1 MVNSCFN
8 AVLFLPTARLVV
20 NLQFAKGIFL
30 KAIILAAGQGRRLM
44 PLTSNMAKCCLPL
57 HGISILEWQLSQ
69 IAKCDIDE
77 VIVVT
82 GFACEMVDSIVD
94 RLSGINVRTLHN
106 PMYAHTDN
114 LGTCWE
120 ARFEMEEPF
129 VLMNG
134 DTLFEAAALQR
145 LLTCDKG
152 YPITLATDSKP
163 HFDLDDMKIIADGD
177 RLLKVSKQLDI
188 SLVSGE
194 SIGLMVF
201 DESGASKFTL
211 KLEEMM
217 DKPDALK
224 LWYLSAIDQ
233 LAPEG
238 IVGICP
244 INGMSWCEV
253 DDAHDFAAAADVV
266 ESWPG

>member
-1 MVNSCFN
+1 M
-8 AVLFLPTARLVV
+8 
-20 NLQFAKGIFL
+20 
-30 KAIILAAGQGRRLM
+30 KAIILSAGQGRRLL
-44 PLTSNMAKCCLPL
+44 PLTSNMPKCCLPL

-77 VIVVT
+77 VVVVT
-82 GFACEMVDSIVD
+82 GFASDMVDSVVAGVK
-94 RLSGINVRTLHN
+94 GINVRTLHN
-106 PMYAHTDN
+106 PMFAHTDN

-120 ARFEMEEPF
+120 ARSEMTGPF

-134 DTLFEAAALQR
+134 DTLFESAVLQR
-145 LLTCDKG
+145 LLACETG
-152 YPITLATDSKP
+152 YPITLASDTKP

-188 SLVSGE
+188 SLVHGE

-201 DESGASKFTL
+201 NQAGADAFTE

-217 DKPDALK
+217 DKADALK

-233 LAPEG
+233 LASLG
-238 IVGICP
+238 IVGIYP
-244 INGMSWCEV
+244 IHGLSWCEV
-253 DDAHDFAAAADVV
+253 DDAADFKAAADVV
-266 ESWPG
+266 KLWSK

>member
-1 MVNSCFN
+1 
-8 AVLFLPTARLVV
+8 
-20 NLQFAKGIFL
+20 
-30 KAIILAAGQGRRLM
+30 M
-44 PLTSNMAKCCLPL
+44 PLTSSMPKCCLPL

-69 IAKCDIDE
+69 IAQCEVDE

-82 GFACEMVDSIVD
+82 GFAYEKVDAIVD
-94 RLSGINVRTLHN
+94 QVKDIRVRTLHN

-120 ARFEMEEPF
+120 ARAEMDGPF

-134 DTLFEAAALQR
+134 DTLFESAILQH
-145 LLTCDKG
+145 LLNVEKP
-152 YPITLATDSKP
+152 YPITLATNTKA
-163 HFDLDDMKIIADGD
+163 HFDLDDMKVIADGD

-188 SLVSGE
+188 HLVSAE

-201 DESGASKFTL
+201 NEQGARVFTH

-233 LAPEG
+233 LASQG
-238 IVGICP
+238 LAGICP
-244 INGMSWCEV
+244 IDGKSWCEV
-253 DDAHDFAAAADVV
+253 DDASDFSAAADIVTQ
-266 ESWPG
+266 WPK

>member
-1 MVNSCFN
+1 M
-8 AVLFLPTARLVV
+8 
-20 NLQFAKGIFL
+20 

-44 PLTSNMAKCCLPL
+44 PLTANLAKCCLPL
-57 HGISILEWQLSQ
+57 HGTSILEWQLSQ
-69 IAKCDIDE
+69 IAQCDIDE

-82 GFACEMVDSIVD
+82 GFAYEMVDTIVD
-94 RLSGINVRTLHN
+94 RVTGIKVRSLHN
-106 PMYAHTDN
+106 PLYAHTDN

-120 ARFEMEEPF
+120 ARAEMDGPF

-134 DTLFEAAALQR
+134 DTLFEAAILKR
-145 LLTCDKG
+145 LLACEKG

-163 HFDLDDMKIIADGD
+163 HFDLDDMKIITDGD

-188 SLVSGE
+188 HLVSGE

-201 DESGASKFTL
+201 DQTGANAFTA

-217 DKPDALK
+217 DKEDALK

-233 LAPEG
+233 LASEG
-238 IVGICP
+238 IAGICP
-244 INGMSWCEV
+244 ITGLSWCEV
-253 DDAHDFAAAADVV
+253 DDAHDFTAAADVV
-266 ESWPG
+266 TKWPT

>member
-1 MVNSCFN
+1 M
-8 AVLFLPTARLVV
+8 
-20 NLQFAKGIFL
+20 
-30 KAIILAAGQGRRLM
+30 KAIILAAGQGRRLL

-57 HGISILEWQLSQ
+57 HGISMLEWQLSQ

-77 VIVVT
+77 VVVVT
-82 GFACEMVDSIVD
+82 GFANEMVDAIVD
-94 RLSGINVRTLHN
+94 RFEGIKVRTLHN

-120 ARFEMEEPF
+120 ARFEMGGPF

-134 DTLFEAAALQR
+134 DTLFEAAILRR
-145 LLTCDKG
+145 LLANDKS
-152 YPITLATDSKP
+152 YPITLVTDNKP
-163 HFDLDDMKIIADGD
+163 HFDLDDMKIITDGD

-201 DESGASKFTL
+201 NQAGANAFTR

-217 DKPDALK
+217 DKADALK

-233 LAPEG
+233 LASEG
-238 IVGICP
+238 IAGICP
-244 INGMSWCEV
+244 VQGLSWCEV
-253 DDAHDFAAAADVV
+253 DDATDFAAAADIVGK
-266 ESWPG
+266 WPD

>member
-1 MVNSCFN
+1 MHWFFRK
-8 AVLFLPTARLVV
+8 LTQL
-20 NLQFAKGIFL
+20 KGFSL
-30 KAIILAAGQGRRLM
+30 KAIILSAGQGRRLM
-44 PLTSNMAKCCLPL
+44 PLTSNMAKCSLTL
-57 HGISILEWQLSQ
+57 HGTSILEWQLSQ
-69 IAKCDIDE
+69 IAKCGIDE

-82 GFACEMVDSIVD
+82 GFAYERVDAIVDSID
-94 RLSGINVRTLHN
+94 FIKVRTLHN

-120 ARFEMEEPF
+120 ARAEMDEPF

-134 DTLFEAAALQR
+134 DTLFEAAVLQR
-145 LLTCDKG
+145 LLQADKS

-163 HFDLDDMKIIADGD
+163 HFDLDDMKVITDGD

-201 DESGASKFTL
+201 NEVGAKAFTE

-217 DKPDALK
+217 DQSNALK

-233 LAPEG
+233 LASDG
-238 IVGICP
+238 LAGICP
-244 INGMSWCEV
+244 INGLSWCEV
-253 DDAHDFAAAADVV
+253 DDAADFAAAASVV
-266 ESWPG
+266 KQWP

>member
-1 MVNSCFN
+1 
-8 AVLFLPTARLVV
+8 
-20 NLQFAKGIFL
+20 
-30 KAIILAAGQGRRLM
+30 
-44 PLTSNMAKCCLPL
+44 MAKCCLTL
-57 HGISILEWQLSQ
+57 HGSSVLEWQLSQ

-82 GFACEMVDSIVD
+82 GFAYEMVDAIVD
-94 RLSGINVRTLHN
+94 RVEGIKVRTLHN

-120 ARFEMEEPF
+120 ARAEMDGPF

-134 DTLFEAAALQR
+134 DTLFEAAVLQR
-145 LLTCDKG
+145 LLDMDKS
-152 YPITLATDSKP
+152 YSITLATNAKP
-163 HFDLDDMKIIADGD
+163 HFDLDDMKVITDGD

-188 SLVSGE
+188 SLVSAE

-201 DESGASKFTL
+201 DERGANAFTE

-217 DKPDALK
+217 DKSDALK

-233 LAPEG
+233 LASEG
-238 IVGICP
+238 LAGVCP
-244 INGMSWCEV
+244 IDGLSWCEV
-253 DDAHDFAAAADVV
+253 DDAADFAAAADVV
-266 ESWPG
+266 ESWVG

>member
-1 MVNSCFN
+1 MRT
-8 AVLFLPTARLVV
+8 FLQQI
-20 NLQFAKGIFL
+20 LQKGVFL
-30 KAIILAAGQGRRLM
+30 KAIILAAGQGRRLL
-44 PLTSNMAKCCLPL
+44 PLTSNLAKCCLPL
-57 HGISILEWQLSQ
+57 HGRSILEWQLSQ

-82 GFACEMVDSIVD
+82 GFAYEMVDAIVD
-94 RLSGINVRTLHN
+94 KVKGLNVRTLHN

-120 ARFEMEEPF
+120 ARSEMDGPF

-134 DTLFEAAALQR
+134 DTLFEARVLQQ
-145 LLTCDKG
+145 LLACDKG
-152 YPITLATDSKP
+152 YPVTIATDTKA
-163 HFDLDDMKIIADGD
+163 HFDLDDMKVITDGD

-188 SLVSGE
+188 HLVSGE

-201 DESGASKFTL
+201 NQAGADAFTQ

-233 LAPEG
+233 LASEG
-238 IVGICP
+238 IAGVCSIH
-244 INGMSWCEV
+244 GMSWCEV
-253 DDAHDFAAAADVV
+253 DDASDFAAAADVV
-266 ESWPG
+266 NKWPE

>member
-1 MVNSCFN
+1 M
-8 AVLFLPTARLVV
+8 
-20 NLQFAKGIFL
+20 
-30 KAIILAAGQGRRLM
+30 KAIILSAGQGRRLL

-69 IAKCDIDE
+69 IAQCGIDE
-77 VIVVT
+77 VVVVT
-82 GFACEMVDSIVD
+82 GFAYEMVDSIVD
-94 RLSGINVRTLHN
+94 RVNGIKVRSLHN
-106 PMYAHTDN
+106 PMFAHTDN

-120 ARFEMEEPF
+120 ARFEMDEPF

-134 DTLFEAAALQR
+134 DTLFEAAVLR
-145 LLTCDKG
+145 HLLACDTG
-152 YPITLATDSKP
+152 YPITLATDTKS

-188 SLVSGE
+188 RLVGGE

-201 DESGASKFTL
+201 NQSGANAFTK

-217 DKPDALK
+217 DKANALK

-233 LAPEG
+233 LASENLA
-238 IVGICP
+238 GICN
-244 INGMSWCEV
+244 IHGMSWCEV
-253 DDAHDFAAAADVV
+253 DDAADFATAADVV
-266 ESWPG
+266 KSWPLKV

>member
-1 MVNSCFN
+1 
-8 AVLFLPTARLVV
+8 
-20 NLQFAKGIFL
+20 
-30 KAIILAAGQGRRLM
+30 M
-44 PLTSNMAKCCLPL
+44 PLTSSLAKCCLPL

-69 IAKCDIDE
+69 IAKCEIDE
-77 VIVVT
+77 VVVVT
-82 GFACEMVDSIVD
+82 GFANEVVDAIVD
-94 RLSGINVRTLHN
+94 RVTGINVRTLHN

-120 ARFEMEEPF
+120 ARFEMDGPF

-134 DTLFEAAALQR
+134 DTLFEAAVLRR
-145 LLTCDKG
+145 LLACDRG
-152 YPITLATDSKP
+152 YPITLATDNKS

-177 RLLKVSKQLDI
+177 RLLKVSKQLNI

-201 DESGASKFTL
+201 DKVGAHAFTE

-217 DKPDALK
+217 DKSDALK

-233 LAPEG
+233 LASRG
-238 IVGICP
+238 IAGICP
-244 INGMSWCEV
+244 IDGMSWCEV
-253 DDAHDFAAAADVV
+253 DDAADFAAAADIVTQ
-266 ESWPG
+266 WPD

>member
-1 MVNSCFN
+1 
-8 AVLFLPTARLVV
+8 
-20 NLQFAKGIFL
+20 L
-30 KAIILAAGQGRRLM
+30 KAIILAAGQGRRLL

-57 HGISILEWQLSQ
+57 HGLSILEWQLSQ

-77 VIVVT
+77 VVVVT
-82 GFACEMVDSIVD
+82 GFACEMVDAIVD
-94 RLSGINVRTLHN
+94 KVDGINVRTLHN

-120 ARFEMEEPF
+120 ARFEMDGPF

-134 DTLFEAAALQR
+134 DTLFEAAILQR
-145 LLTCDKG
+145 LLASDNS
-152 YPITLATDSKP
+152 YSITLATDNKP
-163 HFDLDDMKIIADGD
+163 HFDLDDMKIITDGD

-201 DESGASKFTL
+201 DQAGANAFTQ

-217 DKPDALK
+217 DKADALK

-233 LAPEG
+233 LASEG
-238 IVGICP
+238 IAGICP
-244 INGMSWCEV
+244 VEGLSWCEV
-253 DDAHDFAAAADVV
+253 DDAVDFAAAADVV
-266 ESWPG
+266 RQWPD

>member
-1 MVNSCFN
+1 M
-8 AVLFLPTARLVV
+8 
-20 NLQFAKGIFL
+20 

-44 PLTSNMAKCCLPL
+44 PLTSDMAKCCLPL

-69 IAKCDIDE
+69 IIKCDIDE
-77 VIVVT
+77 VVVVT
-82 GFACEMVDSIVD
+82 GFANEMVDTIVD
-94 RLSGINVRTLHN
+94 NVKGVKVRTLHN

-120 ARFEMEEPF
+120 ARFEMDGPF

-134 DTLFEAAALQR
+134 DTLFEATILQH
-145 LLTCDKG
+145 LLTSDKG

-163 HFDLDDMKIIADGD
+163 HFDLDDMKIITDGE

-188 SLVSGE
+188 HLVSGE

-201 DESGASKFTL
+201 NETGALAFTE
-211 KLEEMM
+211 KVEEMM
-217 DKPDALK
+217 DKAGALK
-224 LWYLSAIDQ
+224 LWYLSAIDH
-233 LAPEG
+233 LASGG

-244 INGMSWCEV
+244 IDGMSWCEV
-253 DDAHDFAAAADVV
+253 DDAADFTAAADVV
-266 ESWPG
+266 SLWPD

>member
-1 MVNSCFN
+1 
-8 AVLFLPTARLVV
+8 
-20 NLQFAKGIFL
+20 L
-30 KAIILAAGQGRRLM
+30 KAIILSAGQGRRLM
-44 PLTSNMAKCCLPL
+44 PLTSNLAKCCLPL

-69 IAKCDIDE
+69 IARCDIEE
-77 VIVVT
+77 VVVVT
-82 GFACEMVDSIVD
+82 GFANEVVDAIVD
-94 RLSGINVRTLHN
+94 KVTGVKVRTLHN

-120 ARFEMEEPF
+120 ARSEMGEPF

-134 DTLFEAAALQR
+134 DTLFEAAVLQR
-145 LLTCDKG
+145 LLACEKG

-201 DESGASKFTL
+201 NQVGAKAFTQ

-217 DKPDALK
+217 DKVDALK

-233 LAPEG
+233 LASEG
-238 IVGICP
+238 IAGICS
-244 INGMSWCEV
+244 IHGLSWCEV
-253 DDAHDFAAAADVV
+253 DDAGDFSAAADVV
-266 ESWPG
+266 VQWPA

>member
-1 MVNSCFN
+1 MQ
-8 AVLFLPTARLVV
+8 
-20 NLQFAKGIFL
+20 QFSSKLTQYKGLYL
-30 KAIILAAGQGRRLM
+30 KAIILSAGQGRRLM
-44 PLTSNMAKCCLPL
+44 PLTSNMAKCSLTL
-57 HGISILEWQLSQ
+57 HGTSILEWQLSQ
-69 IAKCDIDE
+69 IAQCDVDE

-82 GFACEMVDSIVD
+82 GFAFERVDAIVD
-94 RLSGINVRTLHN
+94 NIKYINVRTLHN

-129 VLMNG
+129 ILMNG
-134 DTLFEAAALQR
+134 DTLFEAAVLQR
-145 LLTCDKG
+145 LLSSEKRF
-152 YPITLATDSKP
+152 PITLATDSKP

-188 SLVSGE
+188 SLVGGE

-201 DESGASKFTL
+201 DQAGADAFTT

-217 DKPDALK
+217 DQSNALK

-233 LAPEG
+233 LASEELA
-238 IVGICP
+238 GICP
-244 INGMSWCEV
+244 IDGLSWCEV
-253 DDAHDFAAAADVV
+253 DDAADFAAAANVV
-266 ESWPG
+266 KQWAT

>member
-1 MVNSCFN
+1 MHGFSSK
-8 AVLFLPTARLVV
+8 LRKW
-20 NLQFAKGIFL
+20 KGFSL
-30 KAIILAAGQGRRLM
+30 KAIILSAGQGRRLM
-44 PLTSNMAKCCLPL
+44 PLTSNMAKCSLTL
-57 HGISILEWQLSQ
+57 HGTSILEWQLSQ
-69 IAKCDIDE
+69 IAQCDVDE

-82 GFACEMVDSIVD
+82 GFAYERVDAIVD
-94 RLSGINVRTLHN
+94 NIQFMKARTLHN

-120 ARFEMEEPF
+120 ARFEMDGPF

-134 DTLFEAAALQR
+134 DTLFEAAVLQR
-145 LLTCDKG
+145 LLSSEKN
-152 YPITLATDSKP
+152 YPITLATDSKA
-163 HFDLDDMKIIADGD
+163 HFDLDDMKIIVDGD

-201 DESGASKFTL
+201 NEAGARAFTE

-217 DKPDALK
+217 DQSNALK

-233 LAPEG
+233 LASEG
-238 IVGICP
+238 LAGVCP
-244 INGMSWCEV
+244 INGLSWCEV
-253 DDAHDFAAAADVV
+253 DDAADFAAAANVV
-266 ESWPG
+266 NQWP

>member
-1 MVNSCFN
+1 M
-8 AVLFLPTARLVV
+8 
-20 NLQFAKGIFL
+20 
-30 KAIILAAGQGRRLM
+30 KAIILSAGQGRRLL

-57 HGISILEWQLSQ
+57 HGRSILEWQLSQ
-69 IAKCDIDE
+69 IAQCDIDE

-82 GFACEMVDSIVD
+82 GFAYEMIDSIVEKVKD
-94 RLSGINVRTLHN
+94 MKVRTLHN
-106 PMYAHTDN
+106 PMFAHTDN

-120 ARFEMEEPF
+120 ARFEMDEPF

-134 DTLFEAAALQR
+134 DTLFEAAVLRR
-145 LLTCDKG
+145 LLACDRG
-152 YPITLATDSKP
+152 YPITLATDTKSR
-163 HFDLDDMKIIADGD
+163 FDLDDMKIIVDND

-188 SLVSGE
+188 HLVSGE

-201 DESGASKFTL
+201 KQAGANAFTN

-233 LAPEG
+233 LASEG
-238 IVGICP
+238 IVGVCP
-244 INGMSWCEV
+244 ITGLSWCEV
-253 DDAHDFAAAADVV
+253 DDAADFASAANVV
-266 ESWPG
+266 ELWTT

>member
-1 MVNSCFN
+1 M
-8 AVLFLPTARLVV
+8 
-20 NLQFAKGIFL
+20 
-30 KAIILAAGQGRRLM
+30 KAIILSAGQGRRLM
-44 PLTSNMAKCCLPL
+44 PLTSNMAKCSLTL
-57 HGISILEWQLSQ
+57 HGTSILEWQLSQ
-69 IAKCDIDE
+69 IAQCGVDE

-82 GFACEMVDSIVD
+82 GFAFERVDAIVDSID
-94 RLSGINVRTLHN
+94 FIKVRTLHN

-120 ARFEMEEPF
+120 ARSEMDGPF

-134 DTLFEAAALQR
+134 DTLFEAAVLQR
-145 LLTCDKG
+145 LLESDKP

-163 HFDLDDMKIIADGD
+163 HFDLDDMKFIADGE

-201 DESGASKFTL
+201 NEAGAKAFTV

-217 DKPDALK
+217 DQSNALK

-233 LAPEG
+233 LASDG
-238 IVGICP
+238 LAGICP
-244 INGMSWCEV
+244 INGLSWCEV
-253 DDAHDFAAAADVV
+253 DDAADFANAASVV
-266 ESWPG
+266 KQWP